1 MSDSRISGAGMREA
15 LKSDAGGDG
24 RRERLI
30 EIVTAKSLIRGREMK
45 LVSGATSKHYFDMKP
60 TIFDPEALNLIAE
73 LMLEAIGDAPV
84 DLVGGLEMGA
94 VPIAAAVCQ
103 KSFPDKP
110 VRGFFVRKQP
120 KDHGTRRLVEGLGDS
135 DLTGLRAVI
144 VEDVTTTGGSSMK
157 AVKALRDEGVVVDTM
172 LTIVD
177 REEGAEANVAKE
189 GLKLMPLLTASDFT
203 L

>member
-1 MSDSRISGAGMREA
+1 MQEA
-15 LKSDAGGDG
+15 LTSDAGGDG

-30 EIVTAKSLIRGREMK
+30 KIVAAKSLIHGRPMQ
-45 LVSGATSKHYFDMKP
+45 LVSGATSSFYFDMKP

-103 KSFPDKP
+103 KSFPEKP
-110 VRGFFVRKQP
+110 IRGFFVRKQP
-120 KDHGTRRLVEGLGDS
+120 KDHGTKRLVEGLGDS
-135 DLTGLRAVI
+135 DLAGLRAVI

-189 GLKLMPLLTASDFT
+189 GLKLVPLLTASDFT

>member
-1 MSDSRISGAGMREA
+1 MSDSRISGAGMQEA

>member
-1 MSDSRISGAGMREA
+1 MQEA

-30 EIVTAKSLIRGREMK
+30 EIVAARSLICGREMR
-45 LVSGATSKHYFDMKP
+45 LVSGATSRHYFDMKP
-60 TIFDPEALNLIAE
+60 TIFDPEALNLIAD

-103 KSFPDKP
+103 KSFPDRP
-110 VRGFFVRKQP
+110 LRGFFVRKQP
-120 KDHGTRRLVEGLGDS
+120 KDHGTRRLVEGLGDR
-135 DLTGLRAVI
+135 DLAGLRAVI

-157 AVKALRDEGVVVDTM
+157 AVQALRAEGAVVETM

-189 GLKLMPLLTASDFT
+189 GLRLLPLLTVSDFP

>member
-1 MSDSRISGAGMREA
+1 MREA
-15 LKSDAGGDG
+15 LTSNAGGDG

-30 EIVTAKSLIRGREMK
+30 EIVTAKSLIRGREMQ

-73 LMLEAIGDAPV
+73 LMLAAIGDAPV

-103 KSFPDKP
+103 KSFPEKP

-120 KDHGTRRLVEGLGDS
+120 KDHGTKRLVEGLGDS

-157 AVKALRDEGVVVDTM
+157 AVQALREEGAVVDTM

-177 REEGAEANVAKE
+177 REEGAAANVARE
-189 GLKLMPLLTASDFT
+189 GLKLVPLLTASEFA

>member
-1 MSDSRISGAGMREA
+1 MQEA
-15 LKSDAGGDG
+15 LKSAAGGDG

-30 EIVTAKSLIRGREMK
+30 EIVTAKSLIRGREMQ

-84 DLVGGLEMGA
+84 GGLEMGA

-103 KSFPDKP
+103 KSFPEKP

-120 KDHGTRRLVEGLGDS
+120 KDHGTKRLVEGLGDS
-135 DLTGLRAVI
+135 DLAGLRAVI

-157 AVKALRDEGVVVDTM
+157 AVKALRDEGAVVDTM

-177 REEGAEANVAKE
+177 REEGAAANVARE
-189 GLKLMPLLTASDFT
+189 GLKLVPLLTASDFT
-203 L
+203 F